1 MRRDEEYRER
11 RGFGPASSSS
21 PGAGL
26 EWSSPKYI
34 NIYQSKKEKKKN
46 RFHKNKT
53 TITTGS
59 KKENG
64 SLFVQC
70 RSSNCWL
77 IANIIQYREIASGLG
92 VNQRNSCTHTNI
104 GLRHIGASNAIN
116 LFIYFCKNFISK
128 RTCDKRSEKN
138 KFIRFS
144 SFFSFISNLNEKTM
158 TFIFQLIEFY
168 RWADFAVKGQSIG
181 DCAEGRR

>member
-1 MRRDEEYRER
+1 M
-11 RGFGPASSSS
+11 P
-21 PGAGL
+21 L
-26 EWSSPKYI
+26 VKLLI
-34 NIYQSKKEKKKN
+34 NLQI
-46 RFHKNKT
+46 
-53 TITTGS
+53 
-59 KKENG
+59 
-64 SLFVQC
+64 
-70 RSSNCWL
+70 
-77 IANIIQYREIASGLG
+77 NIIQYREIASGLG